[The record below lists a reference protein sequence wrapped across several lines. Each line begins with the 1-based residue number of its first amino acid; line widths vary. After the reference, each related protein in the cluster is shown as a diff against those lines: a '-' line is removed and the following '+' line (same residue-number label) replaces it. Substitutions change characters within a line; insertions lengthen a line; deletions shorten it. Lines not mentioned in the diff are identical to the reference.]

1 MSMDF
6 ELFPGKSLSGL
17 FQDIYNNQVSKK
29 ERISQFILELKK
41 LIRSNNTA
49 DIVMIAPIIRD
60 MIDTSVKNDDH
71 LIKLATVAQRII
83 SSEKKSEGDVGF
95 LTDEEKEQLL
105 KTAEEI
111 YSEVSANEVDKK
123 IKEAKSKLDI

>member
-6 ELFPGKSLSGL
+6 ELFPGKNLSGL
-17 FQDIYNNQVSKK
+17 FQDIYNNQVNKK
-29 ERISQFILELKK
+29 ERISQFIVELKTR
-41 LIRSNNTA
+41 LNNNA
-49 DIVMIAPIIRD
+49 DVVMLAPIIRD

-83 SSEKKSEGDVGF
+83 SAQNKSEGEVGF

-105 KTAEEI
+105 KSVENI
-111 YSEVSANEVDKK
+111 QIEVSDKNDVDTKINDAKK
-123 IKEAKSKLDI
+123 QIGS